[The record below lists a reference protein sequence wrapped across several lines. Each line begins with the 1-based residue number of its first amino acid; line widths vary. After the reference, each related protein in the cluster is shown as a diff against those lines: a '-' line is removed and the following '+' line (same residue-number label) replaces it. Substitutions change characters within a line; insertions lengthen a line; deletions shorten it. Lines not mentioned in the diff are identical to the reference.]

1 MSRIFSSAVAFLLIL
16 SSCTTGDKADI
27 EGRIFD
33 KVKLCHFV
41 PTLKT
46 VESLISLFGGPK
58 LPVVDQ
64 VADAICSTV
73 DKARTSGFV
82 AAPSGKDSSFG
93 TYKGVSVI
101 GRTLKQ

>member
-16 SSCTTGDKADI
+16 SSCTTGDKTDI

-64 VADAICSTV
+64 VADA
-73 DKARTSGFV
+73 V
-82 AAPSGKDSSFG
+82 A
-93 TYKGVSVI
+93 
-101 GRTLKQ
+101 LKKV